1 MLRPGLIQADGVR
14 FKTLS
19 CRLLYGL
26 ARPLFPAVSYAT
38 ELGKVMLIL
47 VEDSAPERVLRVQTF
62 SPFCRQSAR
71 PTASTNQAISVAS
84 LCKTST
90 NFNFSY

>member
-47 VEDSAPERVLRVQTF
+47 VEDSAPERVLESADIQSLLSSIRQAYRQYKPGDLSCKPVQDF
-62 SPFCRQSAR
+62 D
-71 PTASTNQAISVAS
+71 
-84 LCKTST
+84 
-90 NFNFSY
+90 

>member
-26 ARPLFPAVSYAT
+26 ARPLFPAVSYAILTIT

-47 VEDSAPERVLRVQTF
+47 VEDGAPERVLTDIQ
-62 SPFCRQSAR
+62 SLPSSIRQA
-71 PTASTNQAISVAS
+71 
-84 LCKTST
+84 
-90 NFNFSY
+90 